1 MGLCARKAANVVR
14 IKCTET
20 GRVWSEKELN
30 TNILM
35 QVRCYVSSLLC
46 LLYGLSLGPSSL
58 LRHPIPHAQ
67 TLLITADLFDSG
79 YDSFLLLILVVFGL

>member
-20 GRVWSEKELN
+20 GRVWREKELN

-35 QVRCYVSSLLC
+35 QVRQKGAFSLWHSKHIRDAI
-46 LLYGLSLGPSSL
+46 YKY
-58 LRHPIPHAQ
+58 
-67 TLLITADLFDSG
+67 TKND
-79 YDSFLLLILVVFGL
+79 